1 MSDND
6 LTPDERKAFETLP
19 REMMPVAGLE
29 DRVVGAL
36 RGRGL
41 LRRRRRT
48 IELTRTRMAVVVAAS
63 IAFVVAGFALGQ
75 WATLHQVTSAPS
87 ALLES
92 QQLNSAASLQ
102 YAATAYLLAL
112 ENLAATPDSTDREGA
127 RQGREVAL
135 ASLSSA
141 ANRVSRIVPRGYLAG
156 QLLQAIEVVEPEGV
170 GPRAVA
176 PADSALIWF

>member
-19 REMMPVAGLE
+19 REMMPSAGLE
-29 DRVVGAL
+29 DRVAGAL
-36 RGRGL
+36 RSRGL
-41 LRRRRRT
+41 LRPKRRA
-48 IELTRTRMAVVVAAS
+48 IVLTRGRVAVAVAAS

-75 WATLHQVTSAPS
+75 WATLHEVTSAQS
-87 ALLES
+87 TLLES
-92 QQLNSAASLQ
+92 HQLSSAASLQ

-112 ENLAATPDSTDREGA
+112 ENLSAAPDSTDGESA

-141 ANRVSRIVPRGYLAG
+141 ANRVSHFVPRGYLAG
-156 QLLQAIEVVEPEGV
+156 QLLQAIEVVEPGSAV
-170 GPRAVA
+170 PRAGA